1 MADFEVERV
10 GGELR
15 RFGISGEDARF
26 EVVSPFEPS
35 GDQPEAIASLV
46 KGVEQG
52 DRFQVLLGVTGSGKT
67 FTMAKTIEALG
78 KPTLVMAPNKTLAAQ
93 LASELKEFFPHN
105 AVVYFVSYYDYYQPE
120 AYVPQSDTYIEKDSS
135 INEEVEMLRHQ
146 ATASLLSRRDV
157 IVVASVS
164 CIYGIGSPEDY
175 AGLAPNVDKKNPLER
190 DEFIHALIDIQYDRN
205 DYDLSRGCFR
215 VRGDVVDVYPP
226 YAEHPLRFEFFGDE
240 VELIAEIDEVTGE
253 LLREYDAI
261 PVWPA
266 SHYVTEKPKVTAA
279 LRSIEEE
286 CEQRV
291 SELKAADKLLEAQR
305 LQQRTDY
312 DLEMLETMG
321 FCTGIENYSRH
332 LDGRKPGEPPFT
344 LIDYFPKDMLCIIDE
359 SHVTVPQIRGM
370 HEGDRSRKVTL
381 VEHGFRLPSA
391 LDNRPLRFDEFE
403 ARIPQFIYV
412 SATPGD
418 YELRVSQNNVEQI
431 IRPTGLLDPKID
443 VRPVRGQIDDLLD
456 EIRVRTARHE
466 RVLVTT
472 LTKRMAEDLTDYLLD
487 AGVKVNYMHSDT
499 ATLDRVEI
507 LRDLRQGKIDV
518 LVGINLLREGLD
530 LPEVSL
536 VAILDADKEGFL
548 RNRRSLI
555 QTIGRAA
562 RNAEGEVVMYADTVT
577 DSMREAIDET
587 MRRRAIQMAFN
598 EAHGIQPRTVHKAIN
613 DISSFISEAAETV
626 GKKGRSRGDTLGHG
640 EFFTPA
646 GEAADAAPGVV
657 ASTGQLL
664 AEELSSLPADELTR
678 VIDQME
684 DDMRSASEAMD
695 FEEAARLRD
704 ALVHLKAQVE
714 DASEDEVIERLRRDA
729 RKGSAFGGGRK
740 RTGARFGKRR

>member
-15 RFGISGEDARF
+15 RFGVAGEAAAF
-26 EVVSPFEPS
+26 EVVSPFQPS

-46 KGVEQG
+46 KGVEDG
-52 DRFQVLLGVTGSGKT
+52 DRYQVLLGVTGSGKT

-120 AYVPQSDTYIEKDSS
+120 AYVPSSDTYIEKDSS

-175 AGLAPNVDKKNPLER
+175 AGLAPNVDKKVPLER

-205 DYDLSRGCFR
+205 DYDLARGTFR

-253 LLREYDAI
+253 ILREYDAI

-279 LRSIEEE
+279 LKSIEEE
-286 CEQRV
+286 LEVRV
-291 SELKAADKLLEAQR
+291 GELKANDKLLEAQR
-305 LQQRTDY
+305 LEQRTSY

-321 FCTGIENYSRH
+321 FTTGIENYSRH

-391 LDNRPLRFDEFE
+391 LDNRPQRFDEFE

-443 VRPVRGQIDDLLD
+443 VRPVHGQIDDLID
-456 EIRVRTARHE
+456 EINTRVAKHE

-472 LTKRMAEDLTDYLLD
+472 LTKRMAEDLTDHLLD
-487 AGVKVNYMHSDT
+487 AGIRVNYMHSDT
-499 ATLDRVEI
+499 ATMDRVEI
-507 LRDLRQGKIDV
+507 LRSLRQGKIDV

-562 RNAEGEVVMYADTVT
+562 RNAEGEVIMYADTVT

-587 MRRRAIQMAFN
+587 NRRRAIQMQFN
-598 EAHGIQPRTVHKAIN
+598 EEHGIKPKTVRKAIS
-613 DISSFISEAAETV
+613 DISSFIAEAEETV
-626 GKKGRSRGDTLGHG
+626 GKKDRSRGDTLGHG
-640 EFFTPA
+640 AFFSP
-646 GEAADAAPGVV
+646 AADGDAGDGDAASMGER
-657 ASTGQLL
+657 L
-664 AEELSSLPADELTR
+664 AEELSELPQEELAR
-678 VIDQME
+678 VIATME
-684 DDMRSASEAMD
+684 DDMRAASEAMD

-704 ALVHLKAQVE
+704 AVVSLKAMAE
-714 DASEDEVIERLRRDA
+714 GTSEDEVIEALRKSA
-729 RKGSAFGGGRK
+729 RKGSVFASGRK
-740 RTGARFGKRR
+740 RQGARFKK